1 MQDWECIKWKGWFM
15 KIFDAKVEN
24 GKVIADGAPVENC
37 PILGEGGDSEGF
49 LIMAE
54 GEIVY
59 LPKRSPDLKN
69 TLQILS
75 NLISILASEIYQ
87 SNGGGNITNPTF
99 TADLAQ
105 LKNSV
110 EELKGALK

>member
-1 MQDWECIKWKGWFM
+1 M
-15 KIFDAKVEN
+15 KIFNAKVE
-24 GKVIADGAPVENC
+24 GGVIKADKGNVVEC

-75 NLISILASEIYQ
+75 NLISTLASEIYQ

>member
-1 MQDWECIKWKGWFM
+1 M
-15 KIFDAKVEN
+15 KIFNAKVE
-24 GKVIADGAPVENC
+24 GGTIKADKGVVVDC
-37 PILGEGGDSEGF
+37 PILGEGGDSEGY

-54 GEIVY
+54 EKLVY

-75 NLISILASEIYQ
+75 NLISTLAAEIYQ
-87 SNGGGNITNPTF
+87 ANMGGDITASTF
-99 TADLAQ
+99 TADLAEI
-105 LKNSV
+105 KNSV